1 MARRQQRGKPSR
13 LPLGHGIDPERVY
26 EFGELCRQLGIPPE
40 SQRRTLK
47 FCEGMAPSA
56 DFFRLPPEAGGR
68 AFARVGLIVDLLRGL
83 YRRARR

>member
-13 LPLGHGIDPERVY
+13 LPQGIDPERVY

-47 FCEGMAPSA
+47 FCEPMAPSA
-56 DFFRLPPEAGGR
+56 DFFQLPAEAGGGT
-68 AFARVGLIVDLLRGL
+68 FARVGLIVDLLRGL
-83 YRRARR
+83 HRRARR